1 MTNKPRKGRN
11 QMNYALIAELMMNC
25 KFDELREMG
34 LTDEQIFELYEKCT
48 GVKFPDVGRT

>member
-1 MTNKPRKGRN
+1 MKNKPRKGRN

-48 GVKFPDVGRT
+48 GIQLPSE